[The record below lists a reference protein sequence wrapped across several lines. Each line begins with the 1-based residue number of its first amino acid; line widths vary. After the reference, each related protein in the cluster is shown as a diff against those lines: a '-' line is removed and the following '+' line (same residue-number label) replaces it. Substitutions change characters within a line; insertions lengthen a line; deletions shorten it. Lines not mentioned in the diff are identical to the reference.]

1 MITTSNQEAVDK
13 IKAKE
18 KVVEEGI
25 KSLIG
30 FTPTVKPLGT
40 LKEIKAQ
47 VKAELEAIAQDK
59 SAKKLKFFKI
69 NLQETE
75 TFSLIEIPTSY
86 FSPET
91 EEGVRIARYI
101 ECYKE
106 REQIKYPAKTYDGGS
121 QTLTGTTHDKN
132 IETLPVTYK
141 DQSSQA
147 SVWDIE
153 DTYNGTNVTKEEY
166 DKEAVF
172 LRTTQILQRILAS
185 NNFHHQQ
192 MLFHSY
198 IVPSRGVGKYTL
210 TLLWSFKDICELPV
224 LDVCWNPKSQKILAA
239 CYGDRDKDEGV
250 LCVWN
255 VKNPHTPERRIKN
268 ATNINCLAFTKTRP
282 DILAYACLDGSV
294 SYVDITSN
302 LPNPVDLQKSEH
314 GHWPIWG
321 ITWVTLEEIGK
332 VCYKLMTCDDMGEI
346 NLWNLE
352 DKTSTKLEEIT
363 FIPTPNKYLDF
374 QNVKKEF
381 PFRETFLPCYWIT
394 PHPVDRRTYY
404 VGTYTGAIATVSLLT
419 FFLSKYQT
427 GTWDY

>member
-1 MITTSNQEAVDK
+1 MNLDFTDLTEFLPPHPKQQEAVDK

-153 DTYNGTNVTKEEY
+153 DTYNGTNVTK
-166 DKEAVF
+166 
-172 LRTTQILQRILAS
+172 
-185 NNFHHQQ
+185 
-192 MLFHSY
+192 
-198 IVPSRGVGKYTL
+198 G
-210 TLLWSFKDICELPV
+210 
-224 LDVCWNPKSQKILAA
+224 
-239 CYGDRDKDEGV
+239 
-250 LCVWN
+250 
-255 VKNPHTPERRIKN
+255 IK
-268 ATNINCLAFTKTRP
+268 T
-282 DILAYACLDGSV
+282 
-294 SYVDITSN
+294 
-302 LPNPVDLQKSEH
+302 
-314 GHWPIWG
+314 
-321 ITWVTLEEIGK
+321 
-332 VCYKLMTCDDMGEI
+332 
-346 NLWNLE
+346 
-352 DKTSTKLEEIT
+352 
-363 FIPTPNKYLDF
+363 
-374 QNVKKEF
+374 
-381 PFRETFLPCYWIT
+381 
-394 PHPVDRRTYY
+394 
-404 VGTYTGAIATVSLLT
+404 
-419 FFLSKYQT
+419 
-427 GTWDY
+427 

>member
-1 MITTSNQEAVDK
+1 
-13 IKAKE
+13 
-18 KVVEEGI
+18 
-25 KSLIG
+25 
-30 FTPTVKPLGT
+30 
-40 LKEIKAQ
+40 
-47 VKAELEAIAQDK
+47 
-59 SAKKLKFFKI
+59 
-69 NLQETE
+69 
-75 TFSLIEIPTSY
+75 
-86 FSPET
+86 
-91 EEGVRIARYI
+91 
-101 ECYKE
+101 
-106 REQIKYPAKTYDGGS
+106 
-121 QTLTGTTHDKN
+121 
-132 IETLPVTYK
+132 
-141 DQSSQA
+141 
-147 SVWDIE
+147 
-153 DTYNGTNVTKEEY
+153 
-166 DKEAVF
+166 
-172 LRTTQILQRILAS
+172 
-185 NNFHHQQ
+185 

-404 VGTYTGAIATVSLLT
+404 VGTYTGAIATCKTLSVCGKRELWKAHNGAVLGMKFSPFTHLVFLT
-419 FFLSKYQT
+419 YGLDGYLNIWVDGIPEPVHQISHLPHYIIGGEWSPTHSTILFTLTYEELKVWNLIKTDGKYQACVKYERFTCMAVSNT
-427 GTWDY
+427 GMNVAAGTEDGNILVYKLNDLPHPPCRQVEVLKKSLKHYAYYDKDVVKKINAILKTEGPDQKEDQEIRKE